1 MSSSSP
7 WGGWGTKL
15 NVTSIVSQG
24 LEQVRNLREDVE
36 KSFDQVVTGAPGA
49 RVSLPLTLKSQQQI
63 EDKELD
69 KEVITIQNE
78 ADVGQNE
85 VIVAVGTTLS
95 EDRKSIEV
103 LEEKIKVEE
112 AEENEKD
119 EHQQNVMNASEQ
131 EEGEEE
137 VKEMEME
144 LQEKKE
150 MELQEKKEMEL
161 QEGDKQD
168 LKAVEEVALLY
179 EEQEAEQQ
187 QEIEIEEKIVE
198 DKEDGVQDEE
208 DTLETTKSV
217 DESNDEEAEQEQVV
231 AAASDDVKVAALV
244 KELEMRESQLLAT
257 SATIRE
263 LHDELDKTCRR
274 EVAAVERADFLT
286 EQLENTRREVAKLTQ
301 LHKDASS
308 QNADVQA
315 LQMALAEKEEKLS
328 ALLDEGQALSVKQ
341 AKMEQRLR
349 SLRKEKDE
357 LEKQALTSQAQV
369 EASAEEMKKIVS
381 KLKASEEEKTSLMQ
395 ENLKLA
401 RNTELTSAR
410 VEKAEQ
416 SALEATQQLEKLQA
430 ELEKLTLASAI
441 KSEEIERLKMASQSN
456 ETLNHEKKELQ
467 QTLQFLQA
475 NVRDLEKEV
484 ARREEMARAEIADL
498 KRKWQDAVARVDIL
512 GQSVSEA
519 TQPLFRQLHALQ
531 EDQRARQDNWKATE
545 NTLILRIEEAIEQ
558 RRVAEQEKLD
568 MKQQLHEFRRKVEES
583 ELEMTRIQAELARS
597 QDAVESTKARAREL
611 CGRADA
617 LQIELDQAK
626 RQRDEQTEVK
636 EQLQARLANVEKS
649 AKQLQASSAA
659 TVELKQIREREEQL
673 RQDLEW
679 HQQELLRLKNLT
691 AQLVSA
697 PVSTGSTS
705 SQRHYVRRR
714 FDGEQP
720 NGSEGVDGELSSEA
734 SILKKTLETA
744 MSDQLTLNGHNTSV
758 LRLSQLQQQLR
769 LREGEN
775 RMLKQQLET
784 LEARQKQTTGE
795 IVRLSSRNALLESGE
810 TQREQAQLEL
820 VKLQKHQ
827 VVLLELFGEKE
838 EQVEELQAEVKELKA
853 FYRKQLDALATHNEE
868 QQKQRAEQQQ

>member
-85 VIVAVGTTLS
+85 VIVAVGTRLS

-103 LEEKIKVEE
+103 LEEKIKGEE

-119 EHQQNVMNASEQ
+119 ERQQNVMNANEQ

-137 VKEMEME
+137 EEV
-144 LQEKKE
+144 
-150 MELQEKKEMEL
+150 KEMEL

-168 LKAVEEVALLY
+168 LQAVEEVALLY
-179 EEQEAEQQ
+179 GEQEEEQQ
-187 QEIEIEEKIVE
+187 QEIEIEEKIAE

-286 EQLENTRREVAKLTQ
+286 EQLKNTRREVAKLTQ

-341 AKMEQRLR
+341 AQMEQRLR

-369 EASAEEMKKIVS
+369 EASAEEMKKIVL
-381 KLKASEEEKTSLMQ
+381 KLKASEEEKASLMQ

-416 SALEATQQLEKLQA
+416 SALEATQQLEKLQE

-456 ETLNHEKKELQ
+456 EALNHEKKELQ

-545 NTLILRIEEAIEQ
+545 NTLTLRIEEAIEQ
-558 RRVAEQEKLD
+558 RRVAEQEKLG

-597 QDAVESTKARAREL
+597 QDVVESTKARAREL

-679 HQQELLRLKNLT
+679 HQQEILRLKNLT

-720 NGSEGVDGELSSEA
+720 NGIEGVDGELSSEA

-744 MSDQLTLNGHNTSV
+744 MSDQLTSNGHNTSV

-784 LEARQKQTTGE
+784 LEVRQKQTTDE